1 MTEFFD
7 KATKKTPIDEAVYR
21 KIEQTI
27 RGLYQPFE
35 TDAQIIREGIVEFAR
50 YKGMANIFKEYAG
63 KLQDDPEIYKRVYKE
78 MTRIANLK
86 ENDVD
91 ESKYRGGAVLADFS
105 LNSGDN
111 VVASP
116 HFLRGLN
123 NITAY
128 GGFYSPQLVLFMG
141 APKSFKTGMLLKTA
155 AEYVRQGYKV
165 YYVDCEN
172 GIKSIRTRFY
182 QAVME
187 IEAKELKKDDNPR
200 ILEDLIDKWKLQGG
214 DMQVGFYP
222 AHTKCTNDVKAELAY
237 LKDELNWEPDLICW
251 DYPDLMLAD
260 DLSKRKE
267 KRINIQHT
275 YFDIINLNV
284 ELDVF
289 SIALSQ
295 VNKNAVNKTIIN
307 MRDFSEDFGKAMNC
321 HAAFAICRTQ
331 EEVEA
336 GFARIVPVVQREGE
350 MFTGQNQV
358 VIRIEEKKMI
368 IDEIDYDEA
377 VDYLTDAGFGAKKPK
392 AERVTKESVR
402 FKNIGDE

>member
-1 MTEFFD
+1 
-7 KATKKTPIDEAVYR
+7 
-21 KIEQTI
+21 
-27 RGLYQPFE
+27 
-35 TDAQIIREGIVEFAR
+35 
-50 YKGMANIFKEYAG
+50 
-63 KLQDDPEIYKRVYKE
+63 
-78 MTRIANLK
+78 
-86 ENDVD
+86 
-91 ESKYRGGAVLADFS
+91 
-105 LNSGDN
+105 
-111 VVASP
+111 
-116 HFLRGLN
+116 
-123 NITAY
+123 
-128 GGFYSPQLVLFMG
+128 
-141 APKSFKTGMLLKTA
+141 MLLKTA

-289 SIALSQ
+289 SIALSSKQ
-295 VNKNAVNKTIIN
+295 K
-307 MRDFSEDFGKAMNC
+307 
-321 HAAFAICRTQ
+321 CRKQ
-331 EEVEA
+331 DNYQYA
-336 GFARIVPVVQREGE
+336 RFLGGFW
-350 MFTGQNQV
+350 
-358 VIRIEEKKMI
+358 
-368 IDEIDYDEA
+368 
-377 VDYLTDAGFGAKKPK
+377 
-392 AERVTKESVR
+392 
-402 FKNIGDE
+402 